1 MLLNS
6 LSGRPVKDTVE
17 DLPYKHDDYDFRST
31 DPYAFTKYRII
42 LKWLPDTPALNVLN
56 AGCGSGEMNALM
68 SQHDSTWHID
78 AIDVD
83 DAGIQ
88 RAQLLKEQLSLQN
101 VSITKS
107 SIEDF
112 RPAAL
117 YDIIISNDVLEHI
130 DNVEQAIQRLSNML
144 KPGGLLLVSVPALQW
159 LYGYHDELL
168 GHFRRYN
175 RQLLT
180 QQLTPYFEI
189 KQIRYFGML
198 LVPIAFYYSRLRHQ
212 PYPLNSQRD
221 KTSLAARIVNG
232 MLTAEENIIF
242 PLGTSVL
249 AMAVRRTT

>member
-6 LSGRPVKDTVE
+6 LSGRPSKDTVE

-42 LKWLPDTPALNVLN
+42 LKWLPNTPALNVLN

-68 SQHDSTWHID
+68 SQHDPSWHID

-83 DAGIQ
+83 EEGIQ
-88 RAQLLKEQLSLQN
+88 RAQLLKTQLSLGN
-101 VSITKS
+101 VAITKS

-112 RPAAL
+112 HPSML

-130 DNVEQAIQRLSNML
+130 DNVEKAIQRLAEML

-180 QQLTPYFEI
+180 KQLLPHFEI
-189 KQIRYFGML
+189 KHMRYFGML
-198 LVPIAFYYSRLRHQ
+198 FVPIAFYYSRLRHQ
-212 PYPLNSQRD
+212 AYPLSSQRD
-221 KTSLAARIVNG
+221 KTSIAARIVNG
-232 MLTAEENIIF
+232 ILTVEEFIAF
-242 PLGTSVL
+242 PMGTSVL
-249 AMAVRRTT
+249 AMAVRRMP

>member
-1 MLLNS
+1 MNS
-6 LSGRPVKDTVE
+6 LSTPPTKSTVE
-17 DLPYKHDDYDFRST
+17 DLAYKHDDYDFRST

-42 LKWLPDTPALNVLN
+42 LKWLPHIDNLHVLN

-68 SQHDSTWHID
+68 ARHNPSWNID

-83 DAGIQ
+83 EEGIQ
-88 RAQLLKEQLSLQN
+88 RARLLKEQLSLQN
-101 VSITKS
+101 ISITKS

-112 RPAAL
+112 QPNGL

-130 DNVEQAIQRLSNML
+130 DDVDQAIGRLAAML

-159 LYGYHDELL
+159 VFGYHDELL

-175 RQLLT
+175 RQFLAK
-180 QQLTPYFEI
+180 QLAPYFDI
-189 KQIRYFGML
+189 QYMRYFGML

-212 PYPLNSQRD
+212 AYPLGSQRD
-221 KTSLAARIVNG
+221 KTSLAARIVNT
-232 MLTAEENIIF
+232 MLLLEERIAF

-249 AMAVRRTT
+249 AKAVRKRS